1 LFLYILLAI
10 LIFGLLIAAHELGHF
25 LAAKAVGVRVNEFS
39 ICMGPV
45 LWQSTK
51 GETTYSLRA
60 IPIGGY
66 CAMEGEDE
74 ESDDPRAFSSASPWR
89 RLLILVAG
97 SAANFLVGFLIVL
110 ILYLSAAGFTT
121 TRIAGFFDG
130 SPVPAETGLA
140 VGDELYRIDGERVYL
155 YSDIAMLLGRN
166 DSGVYDL
173 EVRRAGRIVP
183 LDQVPL
189 TPREYKE
196 GGETVLRYGLYFSGE
211 EKTVPGAIRAAWNT
225 ARDFARLVR
234 LGLQDLARGA
244 VGIGELSGPVGI
256 VSTIAET
263 GQASETTSQAVRNI
277 AYLAAFLAVNLA
289 VMNLLPLPAL
299 DGGRVLFLLLTALA
313 EAVTRRKISRKAEGY
328 LHTAG
333 MILLLAFMAFI
344 TFKDI
349 WKLLG

>member
-1 LFLYILLAI
+1 MYILLAI
-10 LIFGLLIAAHELGHF
+10 LIFGVLIAVHELGHF
-25 LAAKAVGVRVNEFS
+25 LAAKAAGVRVNEFS

-45 LWQSTK
+45 LWQKTK

-60 IPIGGY
+60 IPIGGF
-66 CAMEGEDE
+66 CAMEGEDTD
-74 ESDDPRAFSSASPWR
+74 SDDPRAFSSASVWR
-89 RLLILVAG
+89 RLLILVSG
-97 SAANFLVGFLIVL
+97 SAANFLAGLLIVL
-110 ILYLSAAGFTT
+110 IVYLSAAGVST

-155 YSDIAMLLGRN
+155 YSDIALLLGRSA
-166 DSGVYDL
+166 SGVYDL
-173 EVRRAGRIVP
+173 EVRRDGRIVS
-183 LDQVPL
+183 LEQVPL
-189 TPREYKE
+189 SLREYE
-196 GGETVLRYGLYFSGE
+196 EDGASVQRYGLYFDVE
-211 EKTVPGAIRAAWNT
+211 EMTLPCAVSAAWNN
-225 ARDFARLVR
+225 AMDFARLVR
-234 LGLQDLARGA
+234 LGLQDLVRGA

-263 GQASETTSQAVRNI
+263 GQASETASQAARNI
-277 AYLAAFLAVNLA
+277 SYLAAFLAVNLA

-313 EAVTRRKISRKAEGY
+313 EAVTRRKINRKAEGY
-328 LHTAG
+328 LHLAG
-333 MILLLAFMAFI
+333 MIVLLTFMVLI